1 MLHLANEINIAEGK
15 QERPGKEREGEWA
28 DWERQEM
35 REEARPVS
43 ERQT

>member
-1 MLHLANEINIAEGK
+1 MKMSEINIAEGK
-15 QERPGKEREGEWA
+15 QERPGKEKEGEWA